1 MSDNKK
7 SYAGKI
13 SNAGAQYVEAPN
25 KQKKPADQSR
35 ILKGKDLRVKGGK
48 G

>member
-1 MSDNKK
+1 MSDKK

-13 SNAGAQYVEAPN
+13 ANAGAQYVEAPN
-25 KQKKPADQSR
+25 KQARPADQSK

>member
-1 MSDNKK
+1 MKNKA

-25 KQKKPADQSR
+25 KHKKNPDQSK
-35 ILKGKDLRVKGGK
+35 ILKGKDLRVKNGK